1 MDASEFHDYSPD
13 EGIERERI
21 VGDSLLL
28 NCGVSKGVET
38 GSIVQDRPD
47 GFGGAGVQR
56 LPTRRRGG
64 WTLRLR
70 RGPALPER
78 GSCHAKCAQVRTYR
92 NGGTAGREVT

>member
-64 WTLRLR
+64 WPLRLR
-70 RGPALPER
+70 RGPALVSSEWAAR
-78 GSCHAKCAQVRTYR
+78 SCREH
-92 NGGTAGREVT
+92 GRSCRPWVSRDR